1 MTIESVDDCPRF
13 QSDMNRLQ
21 EWCSERKFS
30 LNAAKCKSIY
40 FNRNKKP
47 IGFDYRIG
55 GHELEHVEEIKDL
68 GVILDTTP
76 KKINMLR
83 SCFTSILKGLLKIFK

>member
-1 MTIESVDDCPRF
+1 MFPPWAADDLKLFMTSESVDDCHRF
-13 QSDMNRLQ
+13 QSDLDRLQ
-21 EWCSERKFS
+21 EWCSGRKFG
-30 LNAAKCKSIY
+30 LNAAKCKSSY

-68 GVILDTTP
+68 GFILDTRMSFLNHT
-76 KKINMLR
+76 
-83 SCFTSILKGLLKIFK
+83 CIF